1 MLLIHGMW
9 GSASQWNE
17 FLKYFKACNIKARA
31 IEYKKNER
39 ASFMDYVKEVAE
51 VAENEVIVGHSMG
64 GLIVQKV
71 AEITKIKAG
80 IAIGS
85 APPHGIKFGSF
96 SLTLS
101 SMRYLPKILMKKP
114 FIPSYGFVRKY
125 LLNCINEERAREI
138 YSSLLP
144 ESPKAAYEVF
154 MGKVKVDER
163 KVNSPM
169 LFIALK
175 DDRVAP
181 VELEERIAS
190 KYKAKLA
197 VLNGCHWIF
206 DSPHE
211 IAEQIIKFASEI
223 L

>member
-1 MLLIHGMW
+1 L
-9 GSASQWNE
+9 E
-17 FLKYFKACNIKARA
+17 YFKERNIKAKA

-51 VAENEVIVGHSMG
+51 FSEGEIIVGHSMG

-80 IAIGS
+80 IAIAS
-85 APPHGIKFGSF
+85 APPHGIKFSNL

-101 SMRYLPKILMKKP
+101 SLSYLPKILFKKP
-114 FIPSYGFVRKY
+114 FIPSYKFARKY
-125 LLNCINEERAREI
+125 LLNCIDEERAREI

-154 MGKVKVDER
+154 MGKVKVDE
-163 KVNSPM
+163 KSVDSPM

-175 DDRVAP
+175 DDKVAP
-181 VELEERIAS
+181 VELQKRIAS

-197 VLNGCHWIF
+197 ILKGCHWIF
-206 DSPHE
+206 DSPYE
-211 IAEQIIKFASEI
+211 IAEQIIKFISEI

>member
-9 GSASQWNE
+9 GSASHWNE
-17 FLKYFKACNIKARA
+17 FLKYFKARNIKARA

-51 VAENEVIVGHSMG
+51 VAENEIIVGHSMG

-71 AEITKIKAG
+71 AEMVETKAG
-80 IAIGS
+80 IAIAS
-85 APPHGIKFGSF
+85 APPHGIKFGNF

-101 SMRYLPKILMKKP
+101 SMRYLPKILAKKP
-114 FIPSYGFVRKY
+114 FIPSYKFVRKY
-125 LLNCINEERAREI
+125 LLNCMDEERAREI
-138 YSSLLP
+138 YASLLP
-144 ESPKAAYEVF
+144 ESPRAAYEVF

-163 KVNSPM
+163 KVSSPM

-181 VELEERIAS
+181 VELEEKIAS

-197 VLNGCHWIF
+197 ILEGCHWIF
-206 DSPHE
+206 DSSHE
-211 IAEQIIKFASEI
+211 IAEQIINFVSEI